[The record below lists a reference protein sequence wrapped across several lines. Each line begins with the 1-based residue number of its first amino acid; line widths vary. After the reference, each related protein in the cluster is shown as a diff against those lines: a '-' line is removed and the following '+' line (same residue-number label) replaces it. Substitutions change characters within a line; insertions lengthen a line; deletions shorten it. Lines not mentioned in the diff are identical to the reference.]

1 MTAARNSTV
10 VSSLSALVLTA
21 AGITLLFAPDA
32 VLPRIVPGLSA
43 GAAPLG
49 QLIAAGWLAVAWL
62 DWSQRGLTI
71 GGIYGRPT
79 VLANFALYFIS
90 SFSLARPAMTPG
102 ASLWLQLLALAFAAF
117 ALVYAALLMRGP
129 FGSLTTVET

>member
-10 VSSLSALVLTA
+10 VSSLSALVLA
-21 AGITLLFAPDA
+21 VAGITLLFAPDA

-62 DWSQRGLTI
+62 DWSQRALTI

-90 SFSLARPAMTPG
+90 AFSLARPAMQSG
-102 ASLWLQLLALAFAAF
+102 ASLWLQLLALVFALF
-117 ALVYAALLMRGP
+117 ALVYAALMMRGP
-129 FGSLTTVET
+129 FGSLASAET